1 MKKKLLFTASL
12 LLGASSFG
20 QFTQLNEPSIGEG
33 TTLYVIDSSAVNFEA
48 VIGSG
53 VEWDY
58 SSYGG
63 YGGYARNITVLDPSS
78 TTFSTDYPTATAAL
92 DIQGFLVNYTS
103 STATERMSQGFVYS
117 EVNLGDV
124 VVKFSTDEAMQY
136 TYPFALGD
144 NVSDNFEGEMYNAAL
159 GTQPLTGTV
168 NATFDG
174 FGTLKLADGVN
185 LTDVS
190 RYRISDI
197 STIAVSGTG
206 LFDGTY
212 ELERDQF
219 EYYDLTNAN
228 LPVFVYT
235 TVILRLAG
243 SPNPLSEFNLAL
255 SSVDPLT
262 IVNVEELNTDHFS
275 VFPNPSSDIINI
287 NLSSEMVNASFSLV
301 DASGR
306 IVMTQTLSNQMNVID
321 MATLEKGIYV
331 IQVTN
336 NGVISTNKLVIN

>member
-1 MKKKLLFTASL
+1 
-12 LLGASSFG
+12 
-20 QFTQLNEPSIGEG
+20 
-33 TTLYVIDSSAVNFEA
+33 VNFEA

-63 YGGYARNITVLDPSS
+63 YGGDARNITVLDPSS

-255 SSVDPLT
+255 SSVDPST
-262 IVNVEELNTDHFS
+262 IVNVEELNTAGFA
-275 VFPNPSSDIINI
+275 VFPNPASDVINV
-287 NLSSEMVNASFSLV
+287 NLSTEMANASFTLI

-306 IVMTQTLSNQMNVID
+306 VVIEQPLSKKFNVID
-321 MATLEKGIYV
+321 IASLEKGIYV
-331 IQVTN
+331 IQVMN
-336 NGVISTNKLVIN
+336 NGVLNTKKVVIK